1 MAKAGIR
8 IPGSSFGELEKI
20 IMGYAGFDNAVSLDV
35 IAKRVGKAGT
45 SISRNNPF
53 LLQIGLL
60 EGGRDKKITPL
71 GATLG
76 RAIEHHQTEMIK
88 QSWRKAVS
96 ANEFLSGLLSTVRI
110 KRGMNRD
117 ELANHILFAADLPKN
132 NENKAGA
139 NSIVDILNA
148 AGLIKKEEKSKKFL
162 VESGIE
168 EWVDSSAEGE
178 QNTGQTTPLEVT
190 ANSDGEHG
198 AEKRNTVEDG
208 GESLAT
214 NGTQLASK
222 NIPPNIT
229 INIELKIPP
238 VEDPVIYE
246 NLFGA
251 LRKHLLEPI
260 ERPNED

>member
-53 LLQIGLL
+53 LLQMGLL
-60 EGGRDKKITPL
+60 EGGRDKKITLL
-71 GATLG
+71 GAKLG
-76 RAIEHHQTEMIK
+76 RAIEHHQTEVIK
-88 QSWRKAVS
+88 QSWRKVVS
-96 ANEFLSGLLSTVRI
+96 GSEFLSGLISTVRI

-117 ELANHILFAADLPKN
+117 ELANHILFAADLTKN

-148 AGLIKKEEKSKKFL
+148 AGLIKKEENSRKFL

-168 EWVDSSAEGE
+168 EEVDSSAEEE
-178 QNTGQTTPLEVT
+178 QNTPLEVA
-190 ANSDGEHG
+190 ANLDGENG
-198 AEKRNTVEDG
+198 AEKRNAFEDRE
-208 GESLAT
+208 ESLT
-214 NGTQLASK
+214 PNGTQLVSK
-222 NIPPNIT
+222 HVPPNIT